1 MIHPGHPP
9 SSADPSP
16 SPSLPRPRQRPQNAL
31 GQKLVGALLS
41 GALVLSALLGGPG
54 PWPVSGALALN
65 DAQQLVV
72 EAWRLV
78 NQSYWDPD
86 RLEEVHWRRLRQE
99 ALEKSIN
106 SSTDAYGAI
115 EAMLAPIND
124 SYTRLLRPSDYLAL
138 RATTQGTV
146 SGVGLQL
153 GLRADD
159 NHVVV
164 IAPLDDSPASEA
176 QIQPGTELLAID
188 GTSSIELGLEGSA
201 ARLRGSA
208 GTDVLVRLAT
218 TKGRQR
224 EVVLERRQVDLQ
236 PVRGQVLN
244 RQGHRL
250 GYIRITQFSDPV
262 PELANLWLRRFAGQ
276 GDESG
281 IDFAPVEGVILDL
294 RNNSGGLVSAG
305 VAVANSLIDSKGI
318 VETQDRGGINE
329 QQSATAG
336 VLYGG
341 PLITMI
347 NGGSA
352 SASEILAGALQDAGR
367 SSLVGSQSFGK
378 GLIQSLLSLGD
389 GSGLAVSV
397 ARYRTPLGR
406 EIQSKGLTPDHLLT
420 QPEPLT
426 PGGTSDTWLGQAQL
440 LLIEQLDPGAGAN

>member
-1 MIHPGHPP
+1 VIHPGPPP

-16 SPSLPRPRQRPQNAL
+16 SPSLTRPRKRPQNLL
-31 GQKLVGALLS
+31 GQKLLKALLS
-41 GALVLSALLGGPG
+41 GALVLSALLWGLG
-54 PWPVSGALALN
+54 PWQVSGALALN

-86 RLEEVHWRRLRQE
+86 RLEQVHWRRLRQE

-115 EAMLAPIND
+115 ESMLAPIND

-188 GTSSIELGLEGSA
+188 GTSSSELGLEGSA

-208 GTDVLVRLAT
+208 GTEVLVRLGT

-250 GYIRITQFSDPV
+250 GYLRITQFSEPV

-276 GDESG
+276 GDKSW
-281 IDFAPVEGVILDL
+281 IDSAPVEGVILDL

-305 VAVANSLIDSKGI
+305 VAVANSLLDSKGI
-318 VETQDRGGINE
+318 VETQNREGINE
-329 QQSATAG
+329 QQSSTAG
-336 VLYGG
+336 VIYGG
-341 PLITMI
+341 PLLTII
-347 NGGSA
+347 NAGSA

-367 SSLVGSQSFGK
+367 SSLVGSRSFGK

-406 EIQSKGLTPDHLLT
+406 EIQFIGLTPDQPLP

-426 PGGTSDTWLGQAQL
+426 PGATGDTWLTQAQL
-440 LLIEQLDPGAGAN
+440 LLIEQLSPVTGAN

>member
-1 MIHPGHPP
+1 MIHSGHPP
-9 SSADPSP
+9 SSADPSHNQ
-16 SPSLPRPRQRPQNAL
+16 SRPRQRTKNAL
-31 GQKLVGALLS
+31 GQKLLGAVLS
-41 GALVLSALLGGPG
+41 GALALSALLGAPG
-54 PWPVSGALALN
+54 PWPVSEVLALN

-86 RLEEVHWRRLRQE
+86 RLVDVHWRRLRQE

-115 EAMLAPIND
+115 ESMLKPIND

-188 GTSSIELGLEGSA
+188 GTASSELGLEGSA
-201 ARLRGSA
+201 ARLRGVA

-218 TKGRQR
+218 ANGRQR

-250 GYIRITQFSDPV
+250 GYIRISQFSEPV
-262 PELANLWLRRFAGQ
+262 PELTNIWLRRFAGL
-276 GDESG
+276 GDQSG
-281 IDFAPVEGVILDL
+281 IDYAPVEGVILDL
-294 RNNSGGLVSAG
+294 RNNSGGLVSAA
-305 VAVANSLIDSKGI
+305 VDVANSLLDSKGI

-341 PLITMI
+341 SLLTII

-406 EIQSKGLTPDHLLT
+406 EIQSVGLTPDHPLP

-426 PGGTSDTWLGQAQL
+426 PGGTSDTWLREAQR
-440 LLIEQLDPGAGAN
+440 LLIEQLGQGTGAN

>member
-1 MIHPGHPP
+1 VIHPGHPLSP
-9 SSADPSP
+9 ADPGS
-16 SPSLPRPRQRPQNAL
+16 SLPRPRQRRQNHL
-31 GQKLVGALLS
+31 GRTLLGALLS
-41 GALVLSALLGGPG
+41 GALLLSTLVGGPG
-54 PWPVSGALALN
+54 PLPVPAALALN

-86 RLEEVHWRRLRQE
+86 RLEKVQWRRLRQE

-106 SSTDAYGAI
+106 SSSDAFGAI
-115 EAMLAPIND
+115 EAMLAPLGD
-124 SYTRLLRPSDYLAL
+124 PYTRLLRPSDYGAL

-159 NHVVV
+159 QHVVV

-176 QIQPGTELLAID
+176 HIQPGTEVLAID
-188 GTSSIELGLEGSA
+188 GTSSRELGLEGSA
-201 ARLRGSA
+201 ARLRGNA
-208 GTDVLVRLAT
+208 GTDVVVKLAT
-218 TKGRQR
+218 TMGSQR

-244 RQGHRL
+244 QQGHRL
-250 GYIRITQFSDPV
+250 GYLRITQFSEPV
-262 PELANLWLRRFAGQ
+262 PDLANLWLRRFAGQ
-276 GDESG
+276 GDGSWV
-281 IDFAPVEGVILDL
+281 DSAPVEGVILDL

-305 VAVANSLIDSKGI
+305 VAVANSLLDSKGI
-318 VETQDRGGINE
+318 VETQDRGGINA

-336 VLYGG
+336 ALYGG
-341 PLITMI
+341 PLLTLI

-367 SSLVGSQSFGK
+367 SSLVGSRSFGK
-378 GLIQSLLSLGD
+378 GLIQSLLTLGD

-406 EIQSKGLTPDHLLT
+406 EIQSIGLTPDHPLP

-426 PGGTSDTWLGQAQL
+426 PGGKNDTWLAETQH
-440 LLIEQLDPGAGAN
+440 LLIQQLVPGTGAN

>member
-1 MIHPGHPP
+1 
-9 SSADPSP
+9 
-16 SPSLPRPRQRPQNAL
+16 
-31 GQKLVGALLS
+31 
-41 GALVLSALLGGPG
+41 
-54 PWPVSGALALN
+54 
-65 DAQQLVV
+65 
-72 EAWRLV
+72 
-78 NQSYWDPD
+78 
-86 RLEEVHWRRLRQE
+86 VHWRRLRQE

-176 QIQPGTELLAID
+176 QIQPGSELLAID

-218 TKGRQR
+218 SKGSQR

-250 GYIRITQFSDPV
+250 GYLRITQFSEPV
-262 PELANLWLRRFAGQ
+262 PELASLWLRRFAGH
-276 GDESG
+276 GDDSG
-281 IDFAPVEGVILDL
+281 LDSPPVILDL

-305 VAVANSLIDSKGI
+305 VAVANSLLDSKVI
-318 VETQDRGGINE
+318 VETQDRGGVNE

-347 NGGSA
+347 NSGSA

-406 EIQSKGLTPDHLLT
+406 EIQSKGLTPDQLLT

-426 PGGTSDTWLGQAQL
+426 PGGKSDTWLGQAQL

>member
-1 MIHPGHPP
+1 M
-9 SSADPSP
+9 
-16 SPSLPRPRQRPQNAL
+16 
-31 GQKLVGALLS
+31 GAVLS
-41 GALVLSALLGGPG
+41 GALVLSTLLFGLG
-54 PWPVSGALALN
+54 PWPVAGALALN

-78 NQSYWDPD
+78 NQSYWDRD
-86 RLEEVHWRRLRQE
+86 RLEQVHWRRLRQE

-106 SSTDAYGAI
+106 SSADAYGAI
-115 EAMLAPIND
+115 ESMLAPIND

-188 GTSSIELGLEGSA
+188 GTSSSELGLEGSA

-208 GTDVLVRLAT
+208 GTEVVVKLGT
-218 TKGRQR
+218 TMGRQR

-236 PVRGQVLN
+236 PVRGEVLN

-250 GYIRITQFSDPV
+250 GYLRITQFSEPV
-262 PELANLWLRRFAGQ
+262 PELANLWLQRFAGQ
-276 GDESG
+276 ENKSG
-281 IDFAPVEGVILDL
+281 IYSAPVEGVILDL

-305 VAVANSLIDSKGI
+305 LAVANSLLDSKGI
-318 VETQDRGGINE
+318 VETQDRGGIID
-329 QQSATAG
+329 QQSSTAG
-336 VLYGG
+336 VLYSG
-341 PLITMI
+341 PLITII
-347 NGGSA
+347 NAGSA

-367 SSLVGSQSFGK
+367 SPLVGSRSFGK

-406 EIQSKGLTPDHLLT
+406 EIQSMGLKPDQSLP

-426 PGGTSDTWLGQAQL
+426 PGGTGDTWLTEAQR
-440 LLIEQLDPGAGAN
+440 LLIEQLSLGTGTN

>member
-1 MIHPGHPP
+1 MIHPAHPP
-9 SSADPSP
+9 SPADPSP
-16 SPSLPRPRQRPQNAL
+16 SLLRPQPRRQTTL
-31 GQKLVGALLS
+31 VRKLLGALLL
-41 GALVLSALLGGPG
+41 GALALSALLGGPG
-54 PWPVSGALALN
+54 PGSVPGALALN

-86 RLEEVHWRRLRQE
+86 RLEQVHWRRLRQE

-115 EAMLAPIND
+115 EAMLAPISD
-124 SYTRLLRPSDYLAL
+124 SYTRLLRPSDYGAL

-153 GLRADD
+153 GLRAEDQ
-159 NHVVV
+159 HLVV

-176 QIQPGTELLAID
+176 QIQAGTEVLAID
-188 GTSSIELGLEGSA
+188 GISSRELGLEGSA

-218 TKGRQR
+218 AKGSQR
-224 EVVLERRQVDLQ
+224 DVVLERRQVDLQ

-244 RQGHRL
+244 WQGHRL
-250 GYIRITQFSDPV
+250 GYLRITQFSEPV
-262 PELANLWLRRFAGQ
+262 PKLANLWLCRFAGQ
-276 GDESG
+276 GDGSW
-281 IDFAPVEGVILDL
+281 IDSAPVEGVILDL

-305 VAVANSLIDSKGI
+305 VAVANSLLDNKGI

-329 QQSATAG
+329 PQSATAG
-336 VLYGG
+336 ALYGG
-341 PLITMI
+341 PLLTVI

-367 SSLVGSQSFGK
+367 SSLVGSRSFGK

-406 EIQSKGLTPDHLLT
+406 EIQSMGLTPDHPLP

-426 PGGTSDTWLGQAQL
+426 PGGNNDTWLVEAQRL
-440 LLIEQLDPGAGAN
+440 LLEQLGPSTGAN

>member
-1 MIHPGHPP
+1 MIPPGLPLSP
-9 SSADPSP
+9 ADPR
-16 SPSLPRPRQRPQNAL
+16 PSLPRPRQRSLNHRGRTL
-31 GQKLVGALLS
+31 LGALLS
-41 GALVLSALLGGPG
+41 VALVVSTLVAGPA
-54 PWPVSGALALN
+54 PLPIPPALALN

-86 RLEEVHWRRLRQE
+86 RLEQLHWRRLRQE

-106 SSTDAYGAI
+106 SSTDAFGAI
-115 EAMLAPIND
+115 EAMLAPLGD
-124 SYTRLLRPSDYLAL
+124 PFTRLLRPTDYGAL

-153 GLRADD
+153 GLRAEDQ
-159 NHVVV
+159 HVVV

-176 QIQPGTELLAID
+176 HIQPGTEVLAID
-188 GTSSIELGLEGSA
+188 GTSSRELGLEGSA
-201 ARLRGSA
+201 ARLRGNA
-208 GTDVLVRLAT
+208 GTDVVVKLAPA
-218 TKGRQR
+218 KGGPQ

-236 PVRGQVLN
+236 PVRGEVLN

-250 GYIRITQFSDPV
+250 GYLRITQFSEPV
-262 PELANLWLRRFAGQ
+262 PELTDLWLRRFAGQ
-276 GDESG
+276 GDGNKVDSP
-281 IDFAPVEGVILDL
+281 PVEGVILDL

-305 VAVANSLIDSKGI
+305 VAVANSLLDNKGI
-318 VETQDRGGINE
+318 VETQDRGGIKA
-329 QQSATAG
+329 QQSANAG
-336 VLYGG
+336 ALYSG
-341 PLITMI
+341 PLLTLI

-367 SSLVGSQSFGK
+367 STLAGSRSFGK

-406 EIQSKGLTPDHLLT
+406 EIQSIGLTPDHPLP

-426 PGGTSDTWLGQAQL
+426 PGGTQDTWLGEAQR
-440 LLIEQLDPGAGAN
+440 LLIDQLGPEAGAN

>member
-1 MIHPGHPP
+1 VIHPGHPP

-16 SPSLPRPRQRPQNAL
+16 SPSLSPPRERPQNAL
-31 GQKLVGALLS
+31 GRKLLGAILS
-41 GALVLSALLGGPG
+41 VTLVLSAFLWAPG

-86 RLEEVHWRRLRQE
+86 RLEQVHWRRLRQE

-115 EAMLAPIND
+115 ESMLSQIND
-124 SYTRLLRPSDYLAL
+124 SYTRLLRPRDYLAL
-138 RATTQGTV
+138 RATTKGTV

-153 GLRADD
+153 GLRAEDE
-159 NHVVV
+159 HVVV

-208 GTDVLVRLAT
+208 GTEVLVKLAT

-224 EVVLERRQVDLQ
+224 EVLLERRQVDLQ
-236 PVRGQVLN
+236 PVRGQVIN

-250 GYIRITQFSDPV
+250 GYLRITQFSEPV

-276 GDESG
+276 GDKSG
-281 IDFAPVEGVILDL
+281 VDSAPVEGVILDL

-305 VAVANSLIDSKGI
+305 VALANSLLDSKGI
-318 VETQDRGGINE
+318 VQTQDRGGINE
-329 QQSATAG
+329 QQSASAG

-341 PLITMI
+341 PLMTII
-347 NGGSA
+347 NSGSA

-367 SSLVGSQSFGK
+367 SSLVGSRSFGK
-378 GLIQSLLSLGD
+378 GLIQSLISLGD

-406 EIQSKGLTPDHLLT
+406 EIQSLGLTPDFPLS

-426 PGGTSDTWLGQAQL
+426 PGGVNDTWLVEAQL
-440 LLIEQLDPGAGAN
+440 LLIEQLGPGTGAS

>member
-1 MIHPGHPP
+1 MIHPAHPP
-9 SSADPSP
+9 SPAELNPSIPSP
-16 SPSLPRPRQRPQNAL
+16 PQRRQNHLVR
-31 GQKLVGALLS
+31 KLLGALLS
-41 GALVLSALLGGPG
+41 GVVVLSALLGGPG
-54 PWPVSGALALN
+54 PWSVPGALALN

-86 RLEEVHWRRLRQE
+86 TLVQVNWRRLRQE
-99 ALEKSIN
+99 ALEKSI
-106 SSTDAYGAI
+106 SSSNDAYGAI
-115 EAMLAPIND
+115 EAMLAPLND
-124 SYTRLLRPSDYLAL
+124 SYTRLLRPSDYGAL

-159 NHVVV
+159 QHLVV

-176 QIQPGTELLAID
+176 QIQPGTEVLAID
-188 GTSSIELGLEGSA
+188 GISSSELGLEGSA

-218 TKGRQR
+218 ANGLPRD
-224 EVVLERRQVDLQ
+224 VLLERRQVDLQ
-236 PVRGQVLN
+236 PVHGQVLN

-250 GYIRITQFSDPV
+250 GYIRISQFSEPV
-262 PELANLWLRRFAGQ
+262 PELANLWLRRFAGK
-276 GDESG
+276 GEGSWLEL
-281 IDFAPVEGVILDL
+281 APVEGVILDL

-305 VAVANSLIDSKGI
+305 VAVANSLLDNKAI
-318 VETQDRGGINE
+318 VETQDRGGIKE

-336 VLYGG
+336 ALYDG
-341 PLITMI
+341 PLLTVI

-367 SSLVGSQSFGK
+367 SSLVGSRSFGK

-406 EIQSKGLTPDHLLT
+406 EIQSMGLTPDHSLP

-426 PGGTSDTWLGQAQL
+426 PGGKNDTWLGEAQR
-440 LLIEQLDPGAGAN
+440 LLIEQLGPGTGTI